1 MPAFKRFGPGDQID
15 NVLVLEPLWTLSSGT
30 GGWSGAPEGSASV
43 SLYGGYNRKPAGVV
57 REYRFQRTIQ
67 GTDSFGI
74 LARSEPITASVNF
87 VWMTDESLN
96 LTQRSSTRWGHEHWK
111 TVQRLYADYKRRD
124 PDYVTS
130 SYDHYV
136 LYFQRDSRNVV
147 AASGN
152 VAQTTGSFTIE
163 SWVKPLLTSSATN
176 DFTVQSCN
184 NVFWLGIT
192 GSNGRLAFSSSYGI
206 VTASQGP
213 TRGEWSHVAVAYDST
228 TLSGIFYLNLQN
240 VGTFTMSPLTASVA
254 TSLHSIGNR
263 LDGYG
268 ASAEGSWSTGSLRRS
283 FHGFIG
289 ESRVW
294 RTYRSYAQLSS
305 SHNHR
310 LTGSELGTAQMV
322 FWFNEGPLSRPTASL
337 TLGSGALDQAQ
348 LSASAPFPFAN
359 LRGFDDRLGP
369 VWHPSD
375 NTLFYIPKRFASG
388 SEDVSRMLGITVP
401 AGMYG
406 RRMVPESISITCR
419 GYDSPTYGL
428 VRTLID
434 DGRGGLYLS
443 GSVASGSAGAE
454 SVGWNKVGNVF
465 YDEGLVVIRDPSLLD
480 FAGTWMGVSE
490 NPSNLLQLSFRSE
503 SRIPVKTLMCR
514 IDRGDLNASLNPTF
528 YRTEEDGDR
537 IPRHPSGSVYVTT
550 VGIYNSDRELVGV
563 ARFAE
568 PLRVRPRD
576 RMNVKLRMDF

>member
-1 MPAFKRFGPGDQID
+1 MSAFKRFGPGDQID
-15 NVLVLEPLWTLSSGT
+15 NVLVLEPLWTIASGT
-30 GGWSGAPEGSASV
+30 SGWKGAPEGSASV
-43 SLYGGYNRKPAGVV
+43 RLYGGYNRQQGGVV

-67 GTDSFGI
+67 GTDSFGV
-74 LARSEPITASVNF
+74 LALSEPISASVNF
-87 VWMTDESLN
+87 VWMTNEELS
-96 LTQRSSTRWGHEHWK
+96 LTQRSNSRWGYEHWK
-111 TVQRLYADYKRRD
+111 TVERLYDYYKRRD
-124 PDYVTS
+124 QHYVTS

-147 AASGN
+147 AVSGN

-176 DFTVQSCN
+176 DFTIQSRN

-192 GSNGRLAFSSSYGI
+192 GSNGRLALSSSYGI

-213 TRGEWSHVAVAYDST
+213 VRGDWSHVAVTYNES

-240 VGTFTMSPLTASVA
+240 VGTFTMSPLTASAAV
-254 TSLHSIGNR
+254 TLHSIGNR
-263 LDGYG
+263 IDGYG
-268 ASAEGSWSTGSLRRS
+268 GSAEGSWSTGSLRRS

-294 RTYRSYAQLSS
+294 RTHRSYSQISS

-310 LTGSELGTAQMV
+310 LTGSDLTSAQMT

-337 TLGSGALDQAQ
+337 TIGSGALDQSQ
-348 LSASAPFPFAN
+348 LANGGAFPFAN
-359 LRGFDDRLGP
+359 LRGFDSRLGP

-375 NTLFYIPKRFASG
+375 NTSFYAPKQFASG
-388 SEDVSRMLGITVP
+388 SVSRMLAVSIP
-401 AGMYG
+401 AGMHG
-406 RRMVPESISITCR
+406 RRISPNSLTLTCR

-428 VRTLID
+428 VRTLVD
-434 DGRGGLYLS
+434 DGRGGLFIS
-443 GSVASGSAGAE
+443 GSVASGSVSAE

-465 YDEGLVVIRDPSLLD
+465 YDEGLVIIRDPSLLD
-480 FAGTWMGVSE
+480 FAGSWMGVSE
-490 NPSNLLQLSFRSE
+490 SPTDLFQLTFRGE
-503 SRIPVKTLMCR
+503 SRVPVKTLMCR
-514 IDRGDLNASLNPTF
+514 IDRGDLNASLNQTF
-528 YRTEEDGDR
+528 YETEEDGDR
-537 IPRHPSGSVYVTT
+537 VRRHPSGSIYVTT

-563 ARFAE
+563 ARLAE